1 MSTRLAV
8 QLDALDREAQ
18 ALSRIL
24 KHDADLSPQ
33 IRSKLRRT
41 ISHLKSLEDELY
53 SSHRNPRP
61 ACVHGWLSAVLM
73 AHPHSKK
80 EIIVKAVYEG
90 FDGSGAT
97 IIFDQMVN
105 DGQVVHMGNGQY
117 LDKDIAEMSIPTRK
131 NGYKAV
137 VKGPIA
143 LETPTGTYII
153 QQNPCKVALVEPEE
167 VALIGFPEH
176 KIRKIEPLLVPAFH
190 AIRRMANKPHL
201 QFPSPILPMEEGE
214 IAYGRTIRDS
224 GHEGGAGHGQFNSAT
239 CQAKVNASMPP
250 QKILLNV
257 VHENLHYAF
266 PDESEV
272 QIDHRTNEV
281 LQSL

>member
-1 MSTRLAV
+1 VSTRLDA
-8 QLDALDREAQ
+8 QLDALDREAH
-18 ALSRIL
+18 ALRQIL
-24 KHDADLSPQ
+24 KHDVDLSPQ

-41 ISHLKSLEDELY
+41 ISHLKSLEDEVH

-61 ACVHGWLSAVLM
+61 ACLHGWMSAVLM

-90 FDGSGAT
+90 FNGSGAT

-105 DGQVVHMGNGQY
+105 DGQVVHIGNGQY
-117 LDKDIAEMSIPTRK
+117 LDRDIADISMPTRK

-143 LETPTGTYII
+143 LETPTGTYIL

-167 VALIGFPEH
+167 VTLVGFPEH
-176 KIRKIEPLLVPAFH
+176 KIDKIEHLLVPAFY
-190 AIRRMANKPHL
+190 AIRRMAKDPGL

-224 GHEGGAGHGQFNSAT
+224 GHEGGAGHGQYHTET
-239 CQAKVNASMPP
+239 CQAKVNAAMSP

-257 VHENLHYAF
+257 VHENLHHAF

-272 QIDHRTNEV
+272 QIDRRTERV